1 MQTTAIY
8 PGSFDP
14 ITFGHLD
21 IIRRAHTMF
30 PNLIVAIVNNP
41 RKTSLFSVEERI
53 AMVKHAVH
61 DMPDIRVESFDG
73 LLVHFLT
80 LHKTHIVIRGLRA
93 ISDFEY
99 EFQLALTNRKLDNTI
114 ETLFLMPSEE
124 YTYLNSGLVKEI
136 ARLGG
141 DVSQFVPD
149 VVVQALKKI
158 HRSVS

>member
-1 MQTTAIY
+1 MQTTAVY

-73 LLVHFLT
+73 LLVKFLT
-80 LHKTHIVIRGLRA
+80 MHKANIVIRGLRA

-99 EFQLALTNRKLDNTI
+99 EFQLALTNRKLDNNV

-124 YTYLNSGLVKEI
+124 YTYLNSSLVKEI

-149 VVVQALKKI
+149 VVVQALKI
-158 HRSVS
+158 N